1 MLPQLL
7 GARSLAPFV
16 GAGSHPLY
24 LDYLK
29 AYLPSSEFLTLQ
41 ILVWLLQAHRQ
52 VRIERLASS
61 FPYPIKCESRRKKIK
76 RFLILPR
83 LSLPLLWFPLIKKI
97 IKTQFPKGDRLII
110 TVDRTQWKSNNI
122 SMVSV
127 IWNKRALP
135 IYWLLLSKKGS
146 SNFYEQMATIRPV
159 LRLLKEYDLVVI
171 GDREY
176 RSTALAIWL
185 TKKKISFVLR
195 LNKNTLIK
203 PRYQKYQSLNT
214 LDIKPGER
222 ALYSKVKI
230 TKSLRKE
237 RFNVVVYW
245 RRKYQNKQLPHPWY
259 LLTNLEN
266 KEEVI
271 KIFAARGG
279 IEAMFRDCKSG
290 GYNLEGSQANQQR
303 LTNLI
308 LLIAI
313 AYTASCLVGLK
324 IRNTGYAEYI
334 NRLNIEG
341 KNRPRHSYF
350 WTGLYGTTW
359 VLSMDICWEWVEKLM
374 KTAINKL
381 PFYLKGLKAMKL
393 IQSII

>member
-1 MLPQLL
+1 MLPQ
-7 GARSLAPFV
+7 F
-16 GAGSHPLY
+16 Y

-29 AYLPSSEFLTLQ
+29 AYLPNSELLTLQ

-52 VRIERLASS
+52 VRIERLASF
-61 FPYPIKCESRRKKIK
+61 FPYPIKCESRRKKIQ
-76 RFLILPR
+76 RFLTLPK

-97 IKTQFPKGDRLII
+97 IATQFKKGDKLII
-110 TVDRTQWKSNNI
+110 TIDRTQWKNNNI

-127 IWNKRALP
+127 IWKKRALP

-146 SNFYEQMATIRPV
+146 SNFYEQIATIRPV
-159 LRLLKEYDLVVI
+159 LRLLKEYELVVI

-176 RSTALAIWL
+176 RSTALALWL

-195 LNKNTLIK
+195 LNRNTLIK
-203 PRYQKYQSLNT
+203 PRYQQYKSLNS
-214 LDIKPGER
+214 LNIKPGER
-222 ALYSKVKI
+222 VLSSQVKVTESK
-230 TKSLRKE
+230 RRE

-245 RRKYQNKQLPHPWY
+245 RRKYKNKQLPYPWY

-266 KEEVI
+266 KDEVI
-271 KIFAARGG
+271 KIFAARSG

-290 GYNLEGSQANQQR
+290 GYNLEGSQANTQR

-313 AYTASCLVGLK
+313 AYTASCLAGLK
-324 IRNTGYAEYI
+324 IRNTGYQKYI
-334 NRLNIEG
+334 NRLKLEG

-374 KTAINKL
+374 LTSLNKL

-393 IQSII
+393 TQNLV

>member
-1 MLPQLL
+1 MLPL
-7 GARSLAPFV
+7 F
-16 GAGSHPLY
+16 Y

-29 AYLPSSEFLTLQ
+29 TYLPSSELLTLQ
-41 ILVWLLQAHRQ
+41 ILVWLLQVHRQ

-61 FPYPIKCESRRKKIK
+61 FPYPIKCESRRKKIQ

-83 LSLPLLWFPLIKKI
+83 LSLSLLWFPLIKKI
-97 IKTQFPKGDRLII
+97 ITTQFKKGDRLII
-110 TVDRTQWKSNNI
+110 TIDRTQWKNNNI
-122 SMVSV
+122 SMASV
-127 IWNKRALP
+127 IWKKRALP

-146 SNFYEQMATIRPV
+146 SNFYEQVATIRPI
-159 LRLLKEYDLVVI
+159 LRLLKEYKLVVI

-176 RSTALAIWL
+176 RSTAFALWL
-185 TKKKISFVLR
+185 TKKKIDFVLR
-195 LNKNTLIK
+195 LNKNTKIK
-203 PRYQKYQSLNT
+203 PRYNKYQSLNS
-214 LDIKPGER
+214 LDIKPGHR
-222 ALYSKVKI
+222 VLYNQVLVTEDNQKD
-230 TKSLRKE
+230 

-245 RRKYQNKQLPHPWY
+245 RRKYNNKQLPSPWY

-271 KIFAARGG
+271 KIFASRGG

-290 GYNLEGSQANQQR
+290 GYNLEGSQANPQR

-313 AYTASCLVGLK
+313 AYTASCFVGLK
-324 IRNTGYAEYI
+324 IRNTGHQEYI
-334 NRLNIEG
+334 NRLKIEG
-341 KNRPRHSYF
+341 KNKPRHSYF

-359 VLSMDICWEWVEKLM
+359 ILSMDICWEWVERLM

-381 PFYLKGLKAMKL
+381 PFYLQGLNAMKR
-393 IQSII
+393 IQSIV

>member
-1 MLPQLL
+1 MLPE
-7 GARSLAPFV
+7 F
-16 GAGSHPLY
+16 Y
-24 LDYLK
+24 IEYLK
-29 AYLPSSEFLTLQ
+29 TYLPSSEFLTLQ
-41 ILVWLLQAHRQ
+41 ILVWLLQVHRQ

-61 FPYPIKCESRRKKIK
+61 FPYPIKCESRRKKIQ
-76 RFLILPR
+76 RFLTLPR

-97 IKTQFPKGDRLII
+97 ISTQFNQGNRLII
-110 TVDRTQWKSNNI
+110 TIDRTQWKDNNI

-135 IYWLLLSKKGS
+135 IYWLLLKKKGS
-146 SNFYEQMATIRPV
+146 SNFYEQVATIRPI
-159 LRLLKEYDLVVI
+159 LKLLKDYKLVVI

-176 RSTALAIWL
+176 RSTSLALWL
-185 TKKKISFVLR
+185 TKKKIDFILR
-195 LNKNTLIK
+195 LNKNTKIK
-203 PRYQKYQSLNT
+203 PRYKKYQSLDS
-214 LDIKPGER
+214 LEIKPGDR
-222 ALYSKVKI
+222 VLYKRVLVTEENK
-230 TKSLRKE
+230 KD

-245 RRKYQNKQLPHPWY
+245 KRKYNNKQLPNPWY

-271 KIFAARGG
+271 KIFASRGG

-290 GYNLEGSQANQQR
+290 GYNLEGSQASAQR

-324 IRNTGYAEYI
+324 IRNTGLTEYI
-334 NRLNIEG
+334 NRLKLEG

-374 KTAINKL
+374 RTALNKL
-381 PFYLKGLKAMKL
+381 PFYQRGLRAMKH
-393 IQSII
+393 IQSIV

>member
-1 MLPQLL
+1 MLPE
-7 GARSLAPFV
+7 F
-16 GAGSHPLY
+16 Y
-24 LDYLK
+24 IEYLK
-29 AYLPSSEFLTLQ
+29 TYLPSSEFLTLQ
-41 ILVWLLQAHRQ
+41 ILVWLLQVHRQ

-61 FPYPIKCESRRKKIK
+61 FPYPIKCESRRKKIQ
-76 RFLILPR
+76 RFLTLPR

-97 IKTQFPKGDRLII
+97 IATQYKKGDRLII
-110 TVDRTQWKSNNI
+110 TIDRTQWKNNNI
-122 SMVSV
+122 SMASV
-127 IWNKRALP
+127 IWKKRALP

-146 SNFYEQMATIRPV
+146 SNFYEQVATIRPV
-159 LRLLKEYDLVVI
+159 LRLLKQYKLVVI

-176 RSTALAIWL
+176 RSTAFALWL
-185 TKKKISFVLR
+185 NKQKIFFILR
-195 LNKNTLIK
+195 LNKNTKIR
-203 PRYQKYQSLNT
+203 PRYKKYQSLES
-214 LDIKPGER
+214 LDIKPGD
-222 ALYSKVKI
+222 KVVYKKVLV
-230 TKSLRKE
+230 TEENKKD
-237 RFNVVVYW
+237 RFNVVVYCQ
-245 RRKYQNKQLPHPWY
+245 RKYNNKQLPNPWY

-271 KIFAARGG
+271 KIFASRGG

-290 GYNLEGSQANQQR
+290 GYNLEGSQANTQR

-324 IRNTGYAEYI
+324 IRNTGHQEYI
-334 NRLNIEG
+334 NRLKLEG

-374 KTAINKL
+374 LTALNKL
-381 PFYLKGLKAMKL
+381 PFYQQGLRAMKR
-393 IQSII
+393 IQSIV

>member
-1 MLPQLL
+1 MLPQ
-7 GARSLAPFV
+7 F
-16 GAGSHPLY
+16 Y
-24 LDYLK
+24 IDYLK
-29 AYLPSSEFLTLQ
+29 TYLPSSELLTLQ

-52 VRIERLASS
+52 VRIERLAST
-61 FPYPIKCESRRKKIK
+61 FPYPIKCESRRKKIQ

-97 IKTQFPKGDRLII
+97 IATQFPKGDRLIVTI
-110 TVDRTQWKSNNI
+110 DRTQWKNNNI

-127 IWNKRALP
+127 IWKKRALP

-146 SNFYEQMATIRPV
+146 SNFYEQVATIRPV
-159 LRLLKEYDLVVI
+159 LRLLKEHKLVII

-176 RSTALAIWL
+176 RSTALALWL
-185 TKKKISFVLR
+185 TKKKIDFVLR

-203 PRYQKYQSLNT
+203 PRYKKYQSLDSLN
-214 LDIKPGER
+214 IKPGDR
-222 ALYSKVKI
+222 FLYNDVLVTENSQKN
-230 TKSLRKE
+230 

-245 RRKYQNKQLPHPWY
+245 RRKYKNKQLPNPWY
-259 LLTNLEN
+259 LLTNLKN

-290 GYNLEGSQANQQR
+290 GYNLESSQANQQR

-313 AYTASCLVGLK
+313 AYTASCLAGLK
-324 IRNTGYAEYI
+324 MRNTGYQEYI
-334 NRLNIEG
+334 NRLKIEG
-341 KNRPRHSYF
+341 KDRPRHSYF

-359 VLSMDICWEWVEKLM
+359 ILSMDICWVWIENLM
-374 KTAINKL
+374 KTALNKL
-381 PFYLKGLKAMKL
+381 PFYLQGLKAMKL
-393 IQSII
+393 IQNTV

>member
-1 MLPQLL
+1 LKEKMLPQ
-7 GARSLAPFV
+7 F
-16 GAGSHPLY
+16 Y

-29 AYLPSSEFLTLQ
+29 TYLPSSEFLTLQ

-61 FPYPIKCESRRKKIK
+61 FPYPIKCESRRKKIQ
-76 RFLILPR
+76 RFLIIPR

-97 IKTQFPKGDRLII
+97 INSQFKKGDRIII
-110 TVDRTQWKSNNI
+110 TIDRTQWKTNNI

-127 IWNKRALP
+127 IWKKRALP

-146 SNFYEQMATIRPV
+146 SNFYEQVATIRPV
-159 LRLLKEYDLVVI
+159 LRLLKEYNLVVI

-176 RSTALAIWL
+176 RSTALALWL

-203 PRYQKYQSLNT
+203 PRYQKYQSLNS
-214 LDIKPGER
+214 LDIKPGDRVSYNQVLVTEEQ
-222 ALYSKVKI
+222 KKD
-230 TKSLRKE
+230 

-245 RRKYQNKQLPHPWY
+245 RRKYKNKQLSTPWY

-271 KIFAARGG
+271 KIFSSRGG

-290 GYNLEGSQANQQR
+290 GYNLESSQANTQR

-313 AYTASCLVGLK
+313 AYTASCLTGLK
-324 IRNTGYAEYI
+324 IKNTGSAEYI
-334 NRLNIEG
+334 NRLKIEG

-359 VLSMDICWEWVEKLM
+359 ILSMDICWGWVEKLM
-374 KTAINKL
+374 LTALNKL
-381 PFYLKGLKAMKL
+381 PFYQKGLRAIKQ
-393 IQSII
+393 IQSIV

>member
-1 MLPQLL
+1 MLPQ
-7 GARSLAPFV
+7 F
-16 GAGSHPLY
+16 Y
-24 LDYLK
+24 IDYLK
-29 AYLPSSEFLTLQ
+29 TYLPSSELLTLQ
-41 ILVWLLQAHRQ
+41 ILVWLLQVHRQ

-61 FPYPIKCESRRKKIK
+61 FPYPIKCESRRKKIQ
-76 RFLILPR
+76 RFLSLPS

-97 IKTQFPKGDRLII
+97 ISHQFKKSDRLILTI
-110 TVDRTQWKSNNI
+110 DRTQWKTNNI

-127 IWNKRALP
+127 IWKKRALP

-146 SNFYEQMATIRPV
+146 SNFYEQVATIRPV
-159 LRLLKEYDLVVI
+159 LKLLKDYKLVVI

-176 RSTALAIWL
+176 RSTALALWL
-185 TKKKISFVLR
+185 AKKNIYFILR
-195 LNKNTLIK
+195 LNKNTKIK
-203 PRYQKYQSLNT
+203 PRYKKYQSLDLLN
-214 LDIKPGER
+214 IKPGAR
-222 ALYSKVKI
+222 VLYKGVLVTEDNQKD
-230 TKSLRKE
+230 

-245 RRKYQNKQLPHPWY
+245 RRKYNNKQLPSPWY

-271 KIFAARGG
+271 KIFASRGG

-290 GYNLEGSQANQQR
+290 GYNLEGSQANNQR

-313 AYTASCLVGLK
+313 AYTASCLVGLN
-324 IRNTGYAEYI
+324 IRNTGAQEYI
-334 NRLNIEG
+334 NRLKIEG

-359 VLSMDICWEWVEKLM
+359 VLSMDLCWEWVEKLM
-374 KTAINKL
+374 RTAINKL
-381 PFYLKGLKAMKL
+381 PFYLQGLKAMKR
-393 IQSII
+393 IQSMV